1 MKMQTVMTAGMVGDV
16 IQRAMSRQQNGEPGA
31 LLIRIDGDGVS
42 ISADN
47 VKDETDAPAFD
58 GHGDLKGV
66 DVIAVKGAFS
76 TMNSASYSGTAKSLR
91 PWAFE
96 MHSEV
101 VLETSR
107 AALED
112 EKRFEREEAARKRAR
127 AGAGRTEPSTV
138 IGQTLATLEA
148 RTIGVPIERGIVV
161 GRLEYDSGSRQY
173 LVRYKSGAGSQV
185 EAWWDEDALFQDDG
199 DEQVA
204 DEEEQR

>member
-1 MKMQTVMTAGMVGDV
+1 MTTKLQTLFSAGHITDLVHS
-16 IQRAMSRQQNGEPGA
+16 AMARQANGEQIV
-31 LLIRIDGDGVS
+31 LYIRMDDDGVS
-42 ISADN
+42 ISSDN
-47 VKDETDAPAFD
+47 PK
-58 GHGDLKGV
+58 V
-66 DVIAVKGAFS
+66 D
-76 TMNSASYSGTAKSLR
+76 NSNKPTASVSYSDGNTIDTLVPSPAPLLR
-91 PWAFE
+91 PWKFE

-185 EAWWDEDALFQDDG
+185 EAWWDGDALFQDEG

-204 DEEEQR
+204 DEEKHR